1 MRKHG
6 SKKVNARIAARM
18 EKCLERAADEPHYAQ
33 RRLRKLD
40 REWDIDRAILVPFA
54 TAGAVALAL
63 GLRKNPRWRFPLT
76 AQVAFMLAY
85 ATVGWCPP
93 AAILRRLGFRTR
105 QEIDAER
112 LALIGHLAR

>member
-1 MRKHG
+1 
-6 SKKVNARIAARM
+6 M
-18 EKCLERAADEPHYAQ
+18 EKCLERAAAEPHYAH
-33 RRLRKLD
+33 
-40 REWDIDRAILVPFA
+40 
-54 TAGAVALAL
+54 
-63 GLRKNPRWRFPLT
+63 FPLT